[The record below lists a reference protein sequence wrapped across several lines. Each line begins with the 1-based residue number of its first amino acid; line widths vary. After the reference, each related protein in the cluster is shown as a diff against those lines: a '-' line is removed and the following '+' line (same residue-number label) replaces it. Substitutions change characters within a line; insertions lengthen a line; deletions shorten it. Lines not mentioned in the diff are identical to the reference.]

1 MKIRVSGVEYEM
13 GSLAAAS
20 LLDLIKLKQT
30 TGQGMKSL
38 QANLGRLSEFASPDD
53 LLEDDEALVA
63 VAALIWLSRR
73 MAGETI
79 GFEESA
85 SAPMS
90 EIEFIA
96 DDTDVP
102 DVVVE
107 DVVPDPPLPDSG
119 PAGEPVVAPI

>member
-73 MAGETI
+73 MAGEAI

-107 DVVPDPPLPDSG
+107 AVVPDPPLPDSG